1 MHVSGPFKN
10 VEHKHVAVSFPWL
23 DKEKEKEII

>member
-10 VEHKHVAVSFPWL
+10 EEHKRVAVSFLRL